1 MGYNNGNYLLHDRN
15 SSTRKKCRNLMEKDK
30 PEYTCGLF
38 HERSPK
44 YGFWKYRI
52 ESVGSEIWFAMEI
65 CEIRVFGCKLAKQT
79 LGGGEGQGSQLV

>member
-1 MGYNNGNYLLHDRN
+1 
-15 SSTRKKCRNLMEKDK
+15 MEKDK

-52 ESVGSEIWFAMEI
+52 ESVGSKF
-65 CEIRVFGCKLAKQT
+65 
-79 LGGGEGQGSQLV
+79 GSQWKYVKLEFLAVN

>member
-52 ESVGSEIWFAMEI
+52 ESVGSKF
-65 CEIRVFGCKLAKQT
+65 
-79 LGGGEGQGSQLV
+79 GSQWKYVKLEFLAVN